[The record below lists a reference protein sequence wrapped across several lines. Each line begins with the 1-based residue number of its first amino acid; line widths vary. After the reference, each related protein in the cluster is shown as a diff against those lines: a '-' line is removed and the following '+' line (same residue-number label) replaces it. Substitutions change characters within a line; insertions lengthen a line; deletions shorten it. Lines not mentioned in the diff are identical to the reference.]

1 MYRKP
6 DIIKFIEEEKEAEPK
21 KIIIHGRL
29 AGANEYINACRTN
42 KFGAAKFKNE
52 QEKIVR
58 FALME
63 AFREKTKV
71 RNLKPPLKLE
81 ITWYEPN
88 QRRDF
93 DNITFGTKFI
103 LDALVKNEW
112 LPDDNR
118 KVINKINHTV
128 DTDKDDPRIV
138 IEVSHNG

>member
-1 MYRKP
+1 MC
-6 DIIKFIEEEKEAEPK
+6 
-21 KIIIHGRL
+21 KIVIPGRL

-42 KFGAAKFKNE
+42 KFGAAKFKNK

-58 FALME
+58 FGLMA

-71 RNLKPPLKLE
+71 RNLKPPIKME
-81 ITWYEPN
+81 IHWYEPN
-88 QRRDF
+88 SRRDF

-118 KVINKINHTV
+118 KVINQINHKV
-128 DTDKDDPRIV
+128 DTDKDDPRIE
-138 IEVSHNG
+138 IEVKNNG